1 MISSDT
7 EFSKLALAS
16 YDNPACVDIR
26 EFQED
31 IKRISRLNK
40 YLMSDWDW
48 TPDLCRK
55 VLNYV
60 IIIYNIFGDNATEL
74 LDYKIQV
81 DNKPKLRAF
90 QYTLGRLISE
100 EQIDKDLME
109 KLQCL

>member
-1 MISSDT
+1 MILTDID
-7 EFSKLALAS
+7 FSRLALAS
-16 YDNPACVDIR
+16 YDNPACVDIK

-31 IKRISRLNK
+31 IKRFGRLNK
-40 YLMSDWDW
+40 YLLDDREW

-60 IIIYNIFGDNATEL
+60 IIIYNIFGDSANLL

-81 DNKPKLRAF
+81 ECKPKLRAF
-90 QYTLGRLISE
+90 QNILGRLISE
-100 EQIDKDLME
+100 DQIDTDLME